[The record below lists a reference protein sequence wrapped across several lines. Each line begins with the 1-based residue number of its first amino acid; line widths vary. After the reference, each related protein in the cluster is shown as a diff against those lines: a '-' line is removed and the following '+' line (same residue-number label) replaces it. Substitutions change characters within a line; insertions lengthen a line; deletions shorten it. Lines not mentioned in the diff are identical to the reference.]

1 LTGSFN
7 QGPISTTYQVGKGML
22 AHLVEMERQ
31 KEALENPVQDVVE
44 QELADEAAEEPRD
57 HDDMPIATTETET
70 ETAETI
76 EPDDEDIMMPAPRR
90 MKFHF
95 ETDAA

>member
-1 LTGSFN
+1 
-7 QGPISTTYQVGKGML
+7 
-22 AHLVEMERQ
+22 
-31 KEALENPVQDVVE
+31 
-44 QELADEAAEEPRD
+44 LADEAAEEPRD
-57 HDDMPIATTETET
+57 HEDMPIATTETET